1 MRGPPVNPLLQ
12 SHARL
17 REAERL
23 RQSKALDKAQAIC
36 AELLKAHPDYVG
48 ALQTLGLVLAD
59 RRDYE
64 AARLH
69 LSRAAMLS
77 PRDWKILTAL
87 AGIYL
92 KLGASEMAMRTLEQA
107 QRLMPG
113 DASIVATLAEIYREE
128 REYELACSA
137 YEKAYSLDRS
147 LKAMRLGLG
156 WSLTHLGRTEEAA
169 QIFHSM
175 VHDDP
180 QDAPALLALSQM
192 PAGIVNMDVL
202 KRLEELRA
210 PDGKRSDGFETMIG
224 FGRAAALDRA
234 QHYSEAWSA
243 LVATNAKV
251 FATVADQASKE
262 EASRLRHLEH
272 LKGLSGTGARAP
284 AVKSACQSLFIL
296 GPSRSGK
303 TTMER
308 LVALLPG
315 VRRGYENPIVENAI
329 RHTFQSSGLVTRSQ
343 LVELPPQLD
352 EIFRETYLAELKE
365 RAAGAQLFTNTHPAR
380 IIDAWRFAMAVP
392 DARFVFIKR
401 DVHDL
406 ALRIFMK
413 QYKSGHPYSY
423 DLAATFRYV
432 AWYHEMMEQTQ
443 RLWPGIVRIVSYEDM
458 ISDPHS
464 ALARVAELCGLA
476 VRDLDLARP
485 GDDRGAATPY
495 RERMAEAL
503 GGA

>member
-1 MRGPPVNPLLQ
+1 MGVPPVNQLLQ

-23 RQSKALDKAQAIC
+23 RQAKALDKAQAIC
-36 AELLKAHPDYVG
+36 AELLKAYPDYVG

-77 PRDWKILTAL
+77 PRDWKILTTL

-107 QRLMPG
+107 QKLMPG

-137 YEKAYSLDRS
+137 YEQAYSLDPS
-147 LKAMRLGLG
+147 LKAMRTGLG
-156 WSLTHLGRTEEAA
+156 WCLAHLGRIEEAA
-169 QIFHSM
+169 QIFTSL
-175 VHDDP
+175 VQDDP
-180 QDAPALLALSQM
+180 QDLPAILALSQM
-192 PAGIVNMDVL
+192 PAGIVNVDVL
-202 KRLEELRA
+202 KRLDELRT
-210 PDGKRSDGFETMIG
+210 PGGKRNDDFETSIG
-224 FGRAAALDRA
+224 FGRAAAFDRSK
-234 QHYSEAWSA
+234 QYTEAWST

-251 FATVADQASKE
+251 FAMVADQASKD
-262 EASRLRHLEH
+262 EASRLRHLGH
-272 LKGLSGTGARAP
+272 LKGLSGLGARAP
-284 AVKSACQSLFIL
+284 AMKPACQSLFVL

-329 RHTFQSSGLVTRSQ
+329 RHTFQSSGLLTRSQ

-365 RAAGAQLFTNTHPAR
+365 RAPGARVFTNTHPAR
-380 IIDAWRFAMAVP
+380 IIDAWRLAMAVP

-423 DLAATFRYV
+423 DLAATFRYI
-432 AWYHEMMEQTQ
+432 AWYHQMMDETA
-443 RLWPGIVRIVSYEDM
+443 RLCPDIVRIISYEDM
-458 ISDPHS
+458 ISDPRA
-464 ALARVAELCGLA
+464 ALAATAKLCGIA
-476 VRDLDLARP
+476 MPETDMPKV

-495 RERMAEAL
+495 REAMERAL
-503 GGA
+503 SRA